1 MPNPSLP
8 FSLPTPTPGGL
19 LNRLKLYRARYG
31 AVHAVTRFAGTKLP
45 FLWQMFGPTVS
56 KAYRRKWEASAQGPR
71 LLNLGG
77 GGNTIEGALTVDIDP
92 RADSYVN
99 VMKTLPFESGSIDLI
114 LLEELIEHVD
124 KDRGSAL
131 LRECFRIMKPGG
143 TMRVATPDLDWLSAG
158 ILDGSVSCDLLNST
172 FYEHGHVYIYS
183 RAEMLRALGTAG
195 FSDCVHYGYK
205 DPDSVLGFLDSH
217 ADRFDH
223 DPRLSQYVEAR
234 RPA

>member
-8 FSLPTPTPGGL
+8 FSLPTPTPGSL

-31 AVHAVTRFAGTKLP
+31 TVHAVTRFAGTKIP

-56 KAYRRKWEASAQGPR
+56 KAYRHKWEASAQGPR

-99 VMKTLPFESGSIDLI
+99 VMKTLPFESGSVDLI

-131 LRECFRIMKPGG
+131 LRECFRILKPGG

-172 FYEHGHVYIYS
+172 FYEHYHVYIYS
-183 RAEMLRALGTAG
+183 RRDAERTRRGRFFRLRAL
-195 FSDCVHYGYK
+195 
-205 DPDSVLGFLDSH
+205 
-217 ADRFDH
+217 
-223 DPRLSQYVEAR
+223 
-234 RPA
+234 

>member
-8 FSLPTPTPGGL
+8 FSLPKATAPGL

-31 AVHAVTRFAGTKLP
+31 VLHAVARFAGTKFP
-45 FLWQMFGPTVS
+45 ILWPVLGPVVS
-56 KAYRRKWEASAQGPR
+56 KAYRRKWEASAQSPR

-99 VMKTLPFESGSIDLI
+99 VMKTLPFASGSIDLI
-114 LLEELIEHVD
+114 LLEELIEHVG
-124 KDRGSAL
+124 KDRGLAL
-131 LRECFRIMKPGG
+131 LRECFRVLKPGG

-172 FYEHGHVYIYS
+172 FYEHGHAYIYS
-183 RAEMLRALGTAG
+183 RAELLSALGAAG
-195 FSDCVHYGYK
+195 FSDCTHFAYR
-205 DPDSVLGFLDSH
+205 DPNSILGFLDSH

-234 RPA
+234 RPT